1 MLALLITI
9 VIMTLVFRFG
19 LLVHL
24 SILIIAHKLGV
35 PAPLIVIAIPA
46 YLVFM
51 SIHRFLLPGTPRSLH
66 RLALPPPLTV
76 PQISR

>member
-9 VIMTLVFRFG
+9 VIMTLAYRFG
-19 LLVHL
+19 LLLHL
-24 SILIIAHKLGV
+24 SILIMALQLGI
-35 PAPLIVIAIPA
+35 PARLIVIATAA

-66 RLALPPPLTV
+66 YLALPPPLTV
-76 PQISR
+76 PQILR